1 MVDYNTAAA
10 ISGLTVIV
18 GPTPNPATCAEAQT
32 QSVNTCGVV
41 ASVTATTTT
50 SANGTFSV
58 TGLAAGTYM
67 LMVGPTNGSYA
78 TLHRTVTIASGT
90 TTALGTIQ
98 LTALNSTIQAWLA
111 DVNYQRSNV
120 ATPQSFANLVVD
132 EYLEE
137 QANLWAANVA
147 AGTTPYTDAGVAP
160 YQTAYDNSP
169 GAMYNIG
176 NFYHN
181 IAVVPPGDTQEE
193 GDAGYMSEQ
202 TAANACGPYG
212 GNWVECAAN
221 GDPGPHYVDI
231 AETADVWVG
240 LGTTTALYSPSPSA
254 GSPSCI
260 FFAGNPAGPLPNSI
274 HRK

>member
-1 MVDYNTAAA
+1 MVDYTSAAPL
-10 ISGLTVIV
+10 SGLTVIV
-18 GPTPNPATCAEAQT
+18 GPTPNPNTCAEAQT
-32 QSVNTCGVV
+32 QSTNTCGVV

-58 TGLAAGTYM
+58 SGLAAGTYM
-67 LMVGPTNGSYA
+67 LMVGPTDGSYA
-78 TLHRTVTIASGT
+78 TLHRTVTIASGS

-98 LTALNSTIQAWLA
+98 LTALSNTIQAWLA

-147 AGTTPYTDAGVAP
+147 AGTTAYSDAAVAP
-160 YQTAYDNSP
+160 YATAYSNEP
-169 GAMYNIG
+169 GVMYG
-176 NFYHN
+176 VGMGHN
-181 IAVVPPGDTQEE
+181 IAVVPPNETEE
-193 GDAGYMSEQ
+193 QIDMGYMSEQ
-202 TAANACGPYG
+202 TGACAPYG
-212 GNWVECAAN
+212 GNWQTCAAN
-221 GDPGPHYVDI
+221 GDPGPHYVAI
-231 AETADVWVG
+231 AETSDVWVG
-240 LGTTTALYSPSPSA
+240 LGSTTALYSPSPSA

-260 FFAGNPAGPLPNSI
+260 FFAGNAAGPLPASV